1 MTVPEEVSAKRN
13 GARKTP
19 LFQCHLALGARMM
32 EFGGWSMPLQYSG
45 IVDEHR
51 ATRTAAAVFDT
62 CHMGEVDVEGPQAL
76 ELLERTTIR
85 RLGDLAARR
94 IRLSVITNERGG
106 IIDDLT
112 IYRFAEDRFRL
123 VINASTRER
132 AVRWLRDVKEKE
144 GFSGASV
151 TDRTDETG
159 KIDLQGPRSGEI
171 LKSIAGADPEGLRY
185 YNFLERTIE
194 GVPVLL
200 SRSGYTGEDGYEIY
214 MPWEKTPFFWELLL
228 DRGKGMGV
236 RPAGLGAR
244 DTLRL
249 EAGMMLYGH
258 ELCEE
263 VTPLEVVYGKFVE
276 LERDFIGV
284 GPLREERKSGLR
296 KILVGFEMTGR
307 GIPRNGH
314 FVLSGGRKVGTV
326 TSGTFGITVQK
337 AIGMAFVRP
346 EHSHIGGVLDIEIRE
361 KPVPARVV
369 ELPFYTRKK
378 NVP

>member
-1 MTVPEEVSAKRN
+1 MTVPEETTAERN
-13 GARKTP
+13 GPRKTP
-19 LFQCHLALGARMM
+19 LFKCHLALGARMM

-45 IVDEHR
+45 IVEEHR
-51 ATRTAAAVFDT
+51 ATRSAAAVFDT

-76 ELLERTTIR
+76 EFLERTTIR
-85 RLGDLAARR
+85 KLGDLPPRR

-132 AVRWLRDVKEKE
+132 AVGWLRDVKEKE
-144 GFSGASV
+144 GFTGATV

-171 LKSIAGADPEGLRY
+171 LRSITGIDPGLRY
-185 YNFLERTIE
+185 YNFLERDIE
-194 GVPVLL
+194 GIPVVL

-214 MPWEKTPFFWELLL
+214 MPWEKTLFFWELFLE
-228 DRGKGMGV
+228 RGKDLGI

-263 VTPLEVVYGKFVE
+263 VTPLEVVYGKFVA
-276 LERDFIGV
+276 LDGGFIGV
-284 GPLREERKSGLR
+284 GLLREEMKAGPRKTL
-296 KILVGFEMTGR
+296 IGFEMTGR
-307 GIPRNGH
+307 GIPRQGH
-314 FVLSGGRKVGTV
+314 SVLSGGRKVGTV

-346 EHSHIGGVLDIEIRE
+346 EHSQRGEVLDIEIRE

-369 ELPFYTRKK
+369 DLPFYSRKK
-378 NVP
+378 G